1 LLTLLKIKFTENSK
15 RKLEEQNNQ
24 QNQIEPENS
33 VEQIPLAETYSPYPL
48 ISPVAAAFLGLIGG
62 FILYQ
67 FLGGLMTLL
76 IFGFD
81 LEAAPVNGLRFMT
94 IIGQI
99 LFIFLPAIF
108 FSKWIYGDVS
118 KIISL
123 KLPNWKEVSL
133 FVLGIIILTPL
144 LQSYLY
150 IQNYFIERLAESS
163 EFVNSIKFLLDSL
176 NELIEKTFGDLIR
189 ADNVPEMLLVI
200 IAISV
205 VPAICEEVMFRG
217 YIQRSFGFKFKPHIA
232 AIITAI
238 FFALYHFNPYGLIPL
253 AIIGYYLGFAA
264 YTSQSLVLPIII
276 HFLNNFFAVMLYFI
290 IGDDDLLKSNV
301 SDTSSLNTNVIYFF
315 LLLFLFTALM
325 FFIRNY
331 YKKSKIVQEV

>member
-1 LLTLLKIKFTENSK
+1 
-15 RKLEEQNNQ
+15 LEELNDQ
-24 QNQIEPENS
+24 QDQIAPEKS
-33 VEQIPLAETYSPYPL
+33 EEVENIVPQSESTYPL

-99 LFIFLPAIF
+99 LFIFLPALF

-123 KLPNWKEVSL
+123 KMPNWKELAL
-133 FVLGIIILTPL
+133 FVLGIVILTPL

-150 IQNYFIERLAESS
+150 IQNYFIERLAETS

-232 AIITAI
+232 AIITAL

-253 AIIGYYLGFAA
+253 AIIGFYLGFAA
-264 YTSQSLVLPIII
+264 YTSQSLVIPIII

-301 SDTSSLNTNVIYFF
+301 SDAASLDMNVIYFF
-315 LLLFLFTALM
+315 LLLILFTALM

>member
-1 LLTLLKIKFTENSK
+1 M
-15 RKLEEQNNQ
+15 EELNNQ
-24 QNQIEPENS
+24 HEQIEPEKS
-33 VEQIPLAETYSPYPL
+33 GETNAILESYSPYPL

-67 FLGGLMTLL
+67 FVGGLLTML

-81 LEAAPVNGLRFMT
+81 LEAAPVNGLRFVT
-94 IIGQI
+94 ILGQI
-99 LFIFLPAIF
+99 LFIFFPALF

-123 KLPNWKEVSL
+123 KLPKWRELLL

-150 IQNYFIERLAESS
+150 IQNYFIEMWAESS
-163 EFVNSIKFLLDSL
+163 EFINSIKFLLDSL
-176 NELIEKTFGDLIR
+176 NELIEKTFGNLIR

-200 IAISV
+200 ITISV

-217 YIQRSFGFKFKPHIA
+217 YIQRSFGFKFKPHVA
-232 AIITAI
+232 AILTAL

-253 AIIGYYLGFAA
+253 ITIGFFLGFSA
-264 YTSQSLVLPIII
+264 YSSQSLVIPIII
-276 HFLNNFFAVMLYFI
+276 HFLNNFFAVILYFI
-290 IGDDDLLKSNV
+290 IGDDELFKSSV
-301 SDTSSLNTNVIYFF
+301 SDVESLDANIIYF
-315 LLLFLFTALM
+315 LLLLFMFILLM
-325 FFIRNY
+325 FIIKNY
-331 YKKSKIVQEV
+331 YKRNKISQEV

>member
-1 LLTLLKIKFTENSK
+1 
-15 RKLEEQNNQ
+15 LEEL
-24 QNQIEPENS
+24 NS
-33 VEQIPLAETYSPYPL
+33 QPEQIDPEKSESTDKNTQAYSPYPL

-81 LEAAPVNGLRFMT
+81 LEAAPVNGLRFIT

-123 KLPNWKEVSL
+123 KLPKWRELLL

-144 LQSYLY
+144 LQSFLY
-150 IQNYFIERLAESS
+150 IQNYFIEQWAESS
-163 EFVNSIKFLLDSL
+163 QFINSIKFLLDSL
-176 NELIEKTFGDLIR
+176 NELIEKTFGNLIR
-189 ADNVPEMLLVI
+189 ADNIAEMILVI
-200 IAISV
+200 ITISIA
-205 VPAICEEVMFRG
+205 PAICEEVMFRG

-232 AIITAI
+232 AIITAL
-238 FFALYHFNPYGLIPL
+238 FFSLYHFNPYGLIPL
-253 AIIGYYLGFAA
+253 AIIGFYLGFAA
-264 YTSQSLVLPIII
+264 YTSQSLVIPIII
-276 HFLNNFFAVMLYFI
+276 HFLNNFFAVIIYFI
-290 IGDDDLLKSNV
+290 IGDDELFKSNV
-301 SDTSSLNTNVIYFF
+301 SDAASFDSNVIYFIV
-315 LLLFLFTALM
+315 LLFMFVSLM

-331 YKKSKIVQEV
+331 YKKRKTF

>member
-1 LLTLLKIKFTENSK
+1 
-15 RKLEEQNNQ
+15 LEELNDQ
-24 QNQIEPENS
+24 QDQIAPEKS
-33 VEQIPLAETYSPYPL
+33 EEQIPLTETYSPYPL
-48 ISPVAAAFLGLIGG
+48 ISPIAAAFLGLIGG

-99 LFIFLPAIF
+99 LFIFLPALF

-118 KIISL
+118 KIVSL
-123 KLPNWKEVSL
+123 KMPNWKGLAL

-150 IQNYFIERLAESS
+150 IQNYFIEQLAETS

-232 AIITAI
+232 AIITAV

-253 AIIGYYLGFAA
+253 AIIGFYLGFAA
-264 YTSQSLVLPIII
+264 YTSQSLVIPIII

-301 SDTSSLNTNVIYFF
+301 SDAASLDMNVIYFF
-315 LLLFLFTALM
+315 LLLILFTALM

>member
-1 LLTLLKIKFTENSK
+1 
-15 RKLEEQNNQ
+15 LEELNDQ
-24 QNQIEPENS
+24 QDQIAPQKSEE
-33 VEQIPLAETYSPYPL
+33 VEDIVPQSESTYPL
-48 ISPVAAAFLGLIGG
+48 ISPIAAAFLGLIGG

-99 LFIFLPAIF
+99 LFIFLPALF
-108 FSKWIYGDVS
+108 FSKWIYGDIS
-118 KIISL
+118 KIIAL
-123 KLPNWKEVSL
+123 KLPNWRETAL
-133 FVLGIIILTPL
+133 FVLGIVILTPL

-150 IQNYFIERLAESS
+150 IQNYFIERLAETS

-189 ADNVPEMLLVI
+189 ADNLPEMLLVI

-232 AIITAI
+232 AIITAV

-253 AIIGYYLGFAA
+253 AIIGFYLGFAA
-264 YTSQSLVLPIII
+264 YTSQSLVIPIII

-301 SDTSSLNTNVIYFF
+301 SDAASLDMNVMYFF
-315 LLLFLFTALM
+315 LLLIMFTALM

>member
-1 LLTLLKIKFTENSK
+1 M
-15 RKLEEQNNQ
+15 EEQNNQ
-24 QNQIEPENS
+24 QNQQETESP
-33 VEQIPLAETYSPYPL
+33 VEIKNVSDINSPYPL

-67 FLGGLMTLL
+67 FVGGLLTIL

-81 LEAAPVNGLRFMT
+81 IEAAPVNGIRFVT

-99 LFIFLPAIF
+99 LFIFLPAIL

-123 KLPNWKEVSL
+123 KLPHWKELFL

-150 IQNYFIERLAESS
+150 IQNYFFEQLAESA
-163 EFVNSIKFLLDSL
+163 EFINSIKFLLDSL
-176 NELIEKTFGDLIR
+176 NELIEKTFGNLLR
-189 ADNVPEMLLVI
+189 AANIVEMFLVI
-200 IAISV
+200 ITISII
-205 VPAICEEVMFRG
+205 PAFCEEVMFRG
-217 YIQRSFGFKFKPHIA
+217 FIQRSFGFRFKPLMA
-232 AIITAI
+232 ASLTAI

-253 AIIGYYLGFAA
+253 AIIGFYLGFAA
-264 YTSQSLVLPIII
+264 YSSQSLVIPIIL

-290 IGDDDLLKSNV
+290 IGDDELFKSNV
-301 SDTSSLNTNVIYFF
+301 SDAASLNANILYFF
-315 LLLFLFTALM
+315 VLLFSFIILM

-331 YKKSKIVQEV
+331 YRNRKIKETV

>member
-1 LLTLLKIKFTENSK
+1 
-15 RKLEEQNNQ
+15 LEEFNNQ
-24 QNQIEPENS
+24 QNQIEPEKS
-33 VEQIPLAETYSPYPL
+33 GEQIPLAETYSPYPL

-67 FLGGLMTLL
+67 FLGGLLTLL

-81 LEAAPVNGLRFMT
+81 IEAAPVNGLRFMT
-94 IIGQI
+94 IVGQI
-99 LFIFLPAIF
+99 LFIFLPALL

-150 IQNYFIERLAESS
+150 IQNYFIEQLAEVSPLI
-163 EFVNSIKFLLDSL
+163 NSIKFLLDSL
-176 NELIEKTFGDLIR
+176 NELIEKTFGNLIR

-200 IAISV
+200 ITISV

-232 AIITAI
+232 AIFTAL

-253 AIIGYYLGFAA
+253 AIIGFYLGFAA
-264 YTSQSLVLPIII
+264 YKSQSLVIPIII

-290 IGDDDLLKSNV
+290 IGDDELFKSNV
-301 SDTSSLNTNVIYFF
+301 SDAEVLDANLIYF
-315 LLLFLFTALM
+315 LILLFMFTALM
-325 FFIRNY
+325 FFIKNY
-331 YKKSKIVQEV
+331 YKKIKIPQEV

>member
-1 LLTLLKIKFTENSK
+1 M
-15 RKLEEQNNQ
+15 EELNDRQE
-24 QNQIEPENS
+24 QIEPDRS
-33 VEQIPLAETYSPYPL
+33 GEQTALAETFSPYPL

-67 FLGGLMTLL
+67 FVGGLLTLL

-94 IIGQI
+94 ILGQI
-99 LFIFLPAIF
+99 LFIFLPALF

-123 KLPNWKEVSL
+123 KLPKWKEL
-133 FVLGIIILTPL
+133 LFFVLGIIILTPL

-150 IQNYFIERLAESS
+150 IQNYFIEQWAESS
-163 EFVNSIKFLLDSL
+163 QFINSIKFLLDSL
-176 NELIEKTFGDLIR
+176 NELIEKTFGNLIR
-189 ADNVPEMLLVI
+189 ADNIAEMILVI
-200 IAISV
+200 ITISI

-232 AIITAI
+232 AIITAL

-253 AIIGYYLGFAA
+253 AIIGFYLGFAA
-264 YTSQSLVLPIII
+264 YTSQSLVIPMVI
-276 HFLNNFFAVMLYFI
+276 HFLNNFFAVLLYFI
-290 IGDDDLLKSNV
+290 IGDDELFKSNV
-301 SDTSSLNTNVIYFF
+301 SDAASLDSNVFYFV
-315 LLLFLFTALM
+315 LLLFMFVALM

-331 YKKSKIVQEV
+331 YKKRKTV

>member
-1 LLTLLKIKFTENSK
+1 
-15 RKLEEQNNQ
+15 LEDLNNQ
-24 QNQIEPENS
+24 QNQIEPEKS
-33 VEQIPLAETYSPYPL
+33 GEQIPLAETYSPYPL

-81 LEAAPVNGLRFMT
+81 LEAAPVNGLRFIT

-99 LFIFLPAIF
+99 LFIFLPALF

-123 KLPNWKEVSL
+123 KLPQWRELLL

-150 IQNYFIERLAESS
+150 IQNYFIEQWAESS
-163 EFVNSIKFLLDSL
+163 QFINSIKFLLDSL
-176 NELIEKTFGDLIR
+176 NELIEKTFGNLIR
-189 ADNVPEMLLVI
+189 ADNIAEMILVI
-200 IAISV
+200 ITISI

-217 YIQRSFGFKFKPHIA
+217 YIQRSFGFRFKPHIA
-232 AIITAI
+232 AILTAV

-253 AIIGYYLGFAA
+253 AIIGFYLGFAA
-264 YTSQSLVLPIII
+264 YSSQSLVIPIIL
-276 HFLNNFFAVMLYFI
+276 HFLNNFFAVVLYFI
-290 IGDDDLLKSNV
+290 IGDDELFQSNV
-301 SDTSSLNTNVIYFF
+301 TDEAALNANVIYFI
-315 LLLFLFTALM
+315 LLLFLFITLM
-325 FFIRNY
+325 ILIRNY
-331 YKKSKIVQEV
+331 YKKRKIVQEV

>member
-1 LLTLLKIKFTENSK
+1 MNPEKSEEVEN
-15 RKLEEQNNQ
+15 
-24 QNQIEPENS
+24 I
-33 VEQIPLAETYSPYPL
+33 IPKSDSTYPL

-99 LFIFLPAIF
+99 LFIFLPALF

-118 KIISL
+118 KIVSL
-123 KLPNWKEVSL
+123 KMPNWKELAL

-217 YIQRSFGFKFKPHIA
+217 YIQRSFGFKFKPHVA
-232 AIITAI
+232 AIITAL

-253 AIIGYYLGFAA
+253 AIIGFYLGFAA
-264 YTSQSLVLPIII
+264 YTSQSLVIPIII

-301 SDTSSLNTNVIYFF
+301 SDAASLDVNVIYFF
-315 LLLFLFTALM
+315 LLLIMFTALM

>member
-1 LLTLLKIKFTENSK
+1 
-15 RKLEEQNNQ
+15 
-24 QNQIEPENS
+24 
-33 VEQIPLAETYSPYPL
+33 
-48 ISPVAAAFLGLIGG
+48 
-62 FILYQ
+62 
-67 FLGGLMTLL
+67 M
-76 IFGFD
+76 
-81 LEAAPVNGLRFMT
+81 
-94 IIGQI
+94 
-99 LFIFLPAIF
+99 
-108 FSKWIYGDVS
+108 
-118 KIISL
+118 
-123 KLPNWKEVSL
+123 PNWKELTL
-133 FVLGIIILTPL
+133 FILGIIILTPL

-217 YIQRSFGFKFKPHIA
+217 YIQRSFGFKFKPHVA
-232 AIITAI
+232 AIITAL

-253 AIIGYYLGFAA
+253 AIIGFYLGFAA
-264 YTSQSLVLPIII
+264 YKSQSLVVPIII

-301 SDTSSLNTNVIYFF
+301 SDAASLDVNVMYFF
-315 LLLFLFTALM
+315 LLLIMFTALM

>member
-1 LLTLLKIKFTENSK
+1 MEELNDQQDQIAPEKSEEVENIVPQS
-15 RKLEEQNNQ
+15 E
-24 QNQIEPENS
+24 S
-33 VEQIPLAETYSPYPL
+33 TYPL
-48 ISPVAAAFLGLIGG
+48 ISPIAAAFLGLIGG

-99 LFIFLPAIF
+99 LFIFLPALF

-123 KLPNWKEVSL
+123 KMPNWKGLAL

-150 IQNYFIERLAESS
+150 IQNYFIERWAESS

-232 AIITAI
+232 AIITAV

-253 AIIGYYLGFAA
+253 AIIGFYLGFAA
-264 YTSQSLVLPIII
+264 YTSQSLVIPIII

-301 SDTSSLNTNVIYFF
+301 SDAASLDMNVIYFF
-315 LLLFLFTALM
+315 LLLILFTALM

>member
-1 LLTLLKIKFTENSK
+1 LENNNQ
-15 RKLEEQNNQ
+15 EQNQ
-24 QNQIEPENS
+24 LEPENS
-33 VEQIPLAETYSPYPL
+33 VDQKTIVESYSPYPL

-67 FLGGLMTLL
+67 FVGGLMTLL

-94 IIGQI
+94 IVGQI
-99 LFIFLPAIF
+99 LFIFLPALF
-108 FSKWIYGDVS
+108 FSKWIYGDIS

-123 KLPNWKEVSL
+123 KLPKWKELLL

-150 IQNYFIERLAESS
+150 IQNYFIERLAEYSQ
-163 EFVNSIKFLLDSL
+163 FINSIKFLLDSL
-176 NELIEKTFGDLIR
+176 NELIEKTFGNLIR
-189 ADNVPEMLLVI
+189 ADNFVEMFLVI
-200 IAISV
+200 ITISII
-205 VPAICEEVMFRG
+205 PAICEEVMFRG

-232 AIITAI
+232 ALLTAL

-253 AIIGYYLGFAA
+253 AIIGFYLGFAA
-264 YTSQSLVLPIII
+264 YSSQSLVIPIVL

-290 IGDDDLLKSNV
+290 IGGDELFKSNV
-301 SDTSSLNTNVIYFF
+301 SDVESLDANILYFF
-315 LLLFLFTALM
+315 LLLLM
-325 FFIRNY
+325 FITLIFFIKNY
-331 YKKSKIVQEV
+331 YKKTNNVQEV

>member
-1 LLTLLKIKFTENSK
+1 MDEL
-15 RKLEEQNNQ
+15 NNQ
-24 QNQIEPENS
+24 PEQIEPEKS
-33 VEQIPLAETYSPYPL
+33 GEQNALAETYSPYPL

-81 LEAAPVNGLRFMT
+81 IEAAPVNGLRFMT

-99 LFIFLPAIF
+99 LFIFLPALL

-123 KLPNWKEVSL
+123 KLPNWRETAL
-133 FVLGIIILTPL
+133 FILGIIILTPL

-150 IQNYFIERLAESS
+150 IQNYFIEQWAEVSP
-163 EFVNSIKFLLDSL
+163 FINSIKFLLDSL
-176 NELIEKTFGDLIR
+176 NELIEKTFGNLIR
-189 ADNVPEMLLVI
+189 ADNFAEMFLVI
-200 IAISV
+200 ITISV

-232 AIITAI
+232 AILTAL

-253 AIIGYYLGFAA
+253 AIIGFYLGFAA
-264 YTSQSLVLPIII
+264 YMSQSLVIPIII

-290 IGDDDLLKSNV
+290 IGNDELFKSNV
-301 SDTSSLNTNVIYFF
+301 TDSETLDANILYFF
-315 LLLFLFTALM
+315 ILLFMFGALM
-325 FFIRNY
+325 FFIRTY
-331 YKKSKIVQEV
+331 YKKIKTTQEV

>member
-1 LLTLLKIKFTENSK
+1 MEELNDQQDQIAPEKSEEVENIVPQS
-15 RKLEEQNNQ
+15 E
-24 QNQIEPENS
+24 S
-33 VEQIPLAETYSPYPL
+33 THPL

-99 LFIFLPAIF
+99 LFIFLPALF

-123 KLPNWKEVSL
+123 KMPNWKGLAL

-150 IQNYFIERLAESS
+150 IQNYFIEQLAETS

-232 AIITAI
+232 AIITAV

-253 AIIGYYLGFAA
+253 AIIGFYLGFAA
-264 YTSQSLVLPIII
+264 YTSQSLVIPIII

-301 SDTSSLNTNVIYFF
+301 SDAASLDMNVIYFF
-315 LLLFLFTALM
+315 LLLIMFTALM

-331 YKKSKIVQEV
+331 YTKSKIAQEV